1 MKKYLFLAAV
11 SLVTISVA
19 FIGCKSDKSAQQTD
33 PNAPTD
39 YELSITNQDTA
50 QVITLVDT
58 FFDYLEKGELTEAVA
73 MLYADNSVD
82 HFEEPLPL
90 DNNQVTRMM
99 SIYRS
104 LPIQGHRID
113 YIKFHETYENEV
125 KVTAIIEPATED
137 QAEVATVFY
146 FRPFDY
152 LGNWRLCLMDTHNG
166 NQRIIN
172 NDQADSLEQKF
183 DQDIEQKAK

>member
-1 MKKYLFLAAV
+1 MKKYLFLAIVAIASA
-11 SLVTISVA
+11 SLVLT
-19 FIGCKSDKSAQQTD
+19 GCKRDKSADQSD
-33 PNAPTD
+33 PNAPTA
-39 YELSITNQDTA
+39 YELSMTNQDTM
-50 QVITLVDT
+50 QVVHLVDA
-58 FFDYLEKGELTEAVA
+58 FFDSLEKGELTDAVA

-82 HFEEPLPL
+82 HFEEPQPL
-90 DNNQVTRMM
+90 DNDQISRMM
-99 SIYRS
+99 SLVRA
-104 LPIQGHRID
+104 LPIQSHRID
-113 YIKFHETYENEV
+113 YIKFHETYQNEV

-137 QAEVATVFY
+137 RPEVSTVFY

-152 LGNWRLCLMDTHNG
+152 LGNWRLCLMDSYNG